1 MVLINVL
8 DPAKHKADI
17 SEKTMQVN
25 DGVAVLDEVGVLLEG
40 LTIKADATPL
50 RQARIHDHMEQR
62 RHPEHRTAQRR
73 SR

>member
-1 MVLINVL
+1 ML

-50 RQARIHDHMEQR
+50 EAGKDYDHMEQR